1 MIRPPR
7 FWSRDQASPWPA
19 LLAPLAGAF
28 SGVARQRQKWARPW
42 RVPIPVLC
50 VGNLVV
56 GGAGKTPVAMA
67 AATRLAARGVNAHFL
82 TRGYGGRE
90 KGPVLADPRRH
101 GARDVGDEPLL
112 LARLRPTWVARD
124 RAAAARAAV
133 AAGAEVLIMDDGLQ
147 NFAVHKDLSL
157 VVVDGVYGFGNGRT
171 LPAGPLREPVSR
183 GLARADAIVVV
194 GPLHEETEMH
204 LPDNMPVLRARLMP
218 GPNVKKLAVNRVIAF
233 AGIARPEKFF
243 DTLEEIGCIIVARRE
258 FADHHPYKPREI
270 QDLIAEAR
278 AKNARLVTTAK
289 DAVRLPSDQ
298 RLAVDVLDVDLTFDR
313 PDEFELL
320 LDRLLAKEK

>member
-1 MIRPPR
+1 
-7 FWSRDQASPWPA
+7 
-19 LLAPLAGAF
+19 
-28 SGVARQRQKWARPW
+28 
-42 RVPIPVLC
+42 
-50 VGNLVV
+50 
-56 GGAGKTPVAMA
+56 
-67 AATRLAARGVNAHFL
+67 
-82 TRGYGGRE
+82 
-90 KGPVLADPRRH
+90 
-101 GARDVGDEPLL
+101 
-112 LARLRPTWVARD
+112 
-124 RAAAARAAV
+124 
-133 AAGAEVLIMDDGLQ
+133 
-147 NFAVHKDLSL
+147 
-157 VVVDGVYGFGNGRT
+157 
-171 LPAGPLREPVSR
+171 
-183 GLARADAIVVV
+183 
-194 GPLHEETEMH
+194 
-204 LPDNMPVLRARLMP
+204 
-218 GPNVKKLAVNRVIAF
+218 VIAF